1 MKNAIFYSP
10 DLNLCVSLLLYFQ
23 DKYRVTTTTDIEA
36 LKLIAARPACDLIII
51 DSEPTRPIDQLC
63 RLIKQEN
70 PESALILTYVYKTSL
85 QETERNLKN
94 YVDAFFYKP
103 VDLVEVTKTL
113 NELVSVKNKLH
124 N

>member
-23 DKYRVTTTTDIEA
+23 DKYRVTTTTDIEV
-36 LKLIAARPACDLIII
+36 LKIIATRPSCNLIII
-51 DSEPTRPIDQLC
+51 DAEPDRHIENLC
-63 RLIKQEN
+63 RLIKTEN
-70 PESALILTYVYKTSL
+70 VNSSLILTYVFKT
-85 QETERNLKN
+85 QIKDFEKNLRL
-94 YVDAFFYKP
+94 YTDAVFYKP

-113 NELVSVKNKLH
+113 NSLVNNKTKS